1 MDYTNLNDACSKD
14 SFSLPQI
21 DQIIES
27 TTRNKMLSFLYAF
40 SGYYQIPMFHH
51 DQEKMTFIICHG
63 LYNYNAMPFG
73 LKNVDATY

>member
-1 MDYTNLNDACSKD
+1 
-14 SFSLPQI
+14 
-21 DQIIES
+21 
-27 TTRNKMLSFLYAF
+27 MLSFLYAF

-51 DQEKMTFIICHG
+51 DKEKTTFIICHG

>member
-1 MDYTNLNDACSKD
+1 
-14 SFSLPQI
+14 
-21 DQIIES
+21 
-27 TTRNKMLSFLYAF
+27 MLSFLYAF